1 MRGLLVVAASVA
13 ATLVPAAPATTGS
26 TGGPAPDDRSAFP
39 SERAVPLPSPPGPFD
54 RSPAEGCTVPV
65 GTGLEACPP
74 PRHRQPL
81 VSCVQPLGLPPGGG
95 VVPDCPR
102 YRPAPEG
109 RVVPV
114 VPVTP

>member
-1 MRGLLVVAASVA
+1 MRGLLVVAASVV
-13 ATLVPAAPATTGS
+13 ATLVPAAPETTGS
-26 TGGPAPDDRSAFP
+26 AVGPADRPAVL
-39 SERAVPLPSPPGPFD
+39 SERAAPRPSPPGPFD
-54 RSPAEGCTVPV
+54 RSPAGGCTVPV

-81 VSCVQPLGLPPGGG
+81 VTCVLPVGLPPGGG

-102 YRPAPEG
+102 YWPAPEG

-114 VPVTP
+114 VPITP

>member
-13 ATLVPAAPATTGS
+13 ATLVPATPATTGS
-26 TGGPAPDDRSAFP
+26 ARGPASDRPAVL
-39 SERAVPLPSPPGPFD
+39 SERAAPLPSPPGPFD

-65 GTGLEACPP
+65 GTGLEACPT
-74 PRHRQPL
+74 PRHRRPL
-81 VSCVQPLGLPPGGG
+81 VSCVLPVDLPPGGG

-109 RVVPV
+109 RMVPV
-114 VPVTP
+114 VRVTP